1 MSQKNSVPVWDLVV
15 RIFHWSLVLTFVV
28 AYATSEGGGEVHE
41 ISGYLVLA
49 LICVRVVWGFVGTEY
64 ARFRQ
69 FIFAPQQVLDYVRS
83 LRAGNPK
90 HYLGHNPLGGW
101 MVIALL
107 MMLFVVTLSGLK
119 LEDIKE
125 DKEAVT
131 AISTTT
137 LASTTT
143 STNNLATLTGGDT
156 DGDKDNNKDSDSDQ
170 EKFWEE
176 FHESATNIMLV
187 LIALHIL
194 GVIISSR
201 QHQENLVK
209 AMLTGKKER

>member
-1 MSQKNSVPVWDLVV
+1 MNQKSSIAVWDPLV
-15 RIFHWSLVLTFVV
+15 RIFHWSLVLTFII

-41 ISGYLVLA
+41 ISGYIVLA
-49 LICVRVVWGFVGTEY
+49 LICVRVVWGFMGTEY

-69 FIFAPQQVLDYVRS
+69 FIYAPQQVLEYARS

-101 MVIALL
+101 MVVALL
-107 MMLFVVTLSGLK
+107 LMLFVVTLSGLK

-125 DKEAVT
+125 DKEAAR
-131 AISTTT
+131 AISTT
-137 LASTTT
+137 ASINIPAPVVT
-143 STNNLATLTGGDT
+143 STNTVATATGGDD
-156 DGDKDNNKDSDSDQ
+156 DGDRNTDSDE

-176 FHESATNIMLV
+176 FHETATNIMLV

-209 AMLTGKKER
+209 AMVTGKKER